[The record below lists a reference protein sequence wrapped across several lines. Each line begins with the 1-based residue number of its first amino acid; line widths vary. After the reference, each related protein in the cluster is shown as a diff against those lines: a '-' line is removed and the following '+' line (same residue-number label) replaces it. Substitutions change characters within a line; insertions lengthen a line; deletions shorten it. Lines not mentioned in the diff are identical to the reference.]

1 MFEEPDEGQNRIDER
16 IDVLWEAVAIIDDK
30 EYPCEVANISTAGV
44 LMKLDIELKKHHEFF
59 LNVEGLNEF
68 AVEVAWI
75 NRPFYGLI
83 LMVGDD
89 LKLKGYADIIGLDNK
104 K

>member
-1 MFEEPDEGQNRIDER
+1 MFEKSEESQKRADER
-16 IDVLWEAVAIIDDK
+16 VDVLWDAVATIDEK

-44 LMKLDIELKKHHEFF
+44 LMKLDMDINKNHEFL
-59 LNVEGLNEF
+59 LNVESLNEF
-68 AVEVAWI
+68 AVEVAWC

-89 LKLKGYADIIGLDNK
+89 LKLKDYADIIGLDNTK
-104 K
+104 

>member
-1 MFEEPDEGQNRIDER
+1 MFKKPEEGHKRVDER
-16 IDVLWEAVAIIDDK
+16 IDVLWDAVAVIDDK
-30 EYPCEVANISTAGV
+30 EYPCEVANVSTAGV
-44 LMKLDIELKKHHEFF
+44 LMKLDIELKKNHEFL

-89 LKLKGYADIIGLDNK
+89 LKLKDFADIVGLENK
-104 K
+104 N